1 MEAPRSRDAIS
12 YFHTLQTLHTFHS
25 VTCKEPLRN
34 IAQPL
39 NLDTASGDSPP
50 LPLQPLHRRGRAEH
64 FPCAGVRGSQRFGSL
79 GATIDPAARRHA
91 HWMELDILS
100 PVKTEKLKTGIQ

>member
-1 MEAPRSRDAIS
+1 
-12 YFHTLQTLHTFHS
+12 
-25 VTCKEPLRN
+25 
-34 IAQPL
+34 
-39 NLDTASGDSPP
+39 
-50 LPLQPLHRRGRAEH
+50 
-64 FPCAGVRGSQRFGSL
+64 VRGSQRFGSL